1 MKRIRHHRYGGNEE
15 MRLERFAPAKPD
27 AGEIAVRVKAAKSAT
42 TAEGRTPTRLCLSD
56 IAQQGSAG

>member
-1 MKRIRHHRYGGNEE
+1 
-15 MRLERFAPAKPD
+15 MRLERFGPAKPD